1 MATFASDFD
10 KHSVPMP
17 TWSTPT
23 PTVPSSPGAQA
34 TALGSYNNVS
44 GQTPVSS
51 TSQGLQSIQSQ
62 MQQDRGLSSS
72 IDPNLTQDA
81 FAGNLAMSQ
90 RQSQAA
96 SQYGMTTPTPTGPSG
111 PTMGGQSDA
120 LSRYLAQATS
130 ASAGYTPTAVQG
142 VYGGKDNSYTL
153 TRSGLS
159 EPDPRQFTS
168 QADYQTALNAYQKLA
183 LNEEK
188 TALSSDAQG
197 YVNSQNAYQKMIDEM
212 QRRTSMIEGEQKEL
226 ARTSAIKRNDLANRL
241 AARGISENTDSSAQQ
256 QFAELDRLNAEA
268 QQAVRTAAS
277 IDAKEFI
284 SGEEAR
290 MSAALKA
297 RVKEIGME
305 QDRIASI
312 EAAESKNAQDLLNI
326 EAKNKDYES
335 KIADRI
341 ADNERQARETLLK
354 EMLTPAQ
361 LANLMAKTDYTG
373 AQTDYLSGAKTD
385 LTNSQIAKTD
395 AQTNR
400 ITTLLPAEKAR
411 IEAQVKKLLTPPRS
425 GSGGAATGAALTK
438 QFLSLT
444 DNLNADLAT
453 GKRDWGQTFDLV
465 KGSYPGVPD
474 DLINQALGGSYDPG
488 TDTATGWAAPGA
500 YESVKN
506 TLSPTDQ
513 LLMKIV
519 DKQTTT
525 GSSL

>member
-17 TWSTPT
+17 TYSTPA

-34 TALGSYNNVS
+34 TALSGYNNVS
-44 GQTPVSS
+44 GQTPVSQ

-81 FAGNLAMSQ
+81 LAGNLAMARNQMIDSSRQ
-90 RQSQAA
+90 RLADNQLP
-96 SQYGMTTPTPTGPSG
+96 QYNPQQTS
-111 PTMGGQSDA
+111 GQSGA
-120 LSRYLAQATS
+120 LSSYLAN
-130 ASAGYTPTAVQG
+130 ASSTLANWKPEAVQG
-142 VYGGKDNSYTL
+142 AFGGKDNSYQL

-159 EPDPRQFTS
+159 EPDPRQFANQTDYKQALAAYAKLS
-168 QADYQTALNAYQKLA
+168 QQ
-183 LNEEK
+183 EE
-188 TALSSDAQG
+188 LMGLQSDTRQFI
-197 YVNSQNAYQKMIDEM
+197 NSQNAYQKSLEEM
-212 QRRTSMIEGEQKEL
+212 QRRTMMIESEQKEL
-226 ARTSAIKRNDLANRL
+226 GRQNAIARNNLANRL

-256 QFAELDRLNAEA
+256 QFAELDRMNAEA
-268 QQAVRTAAS
+268 QQAVRTAAALDS
-277 IDAKEFI
+277 KEFQTA
-284 SGEEAR
+284 EEAR

-297 RVKEIGME
+297 RVAEIQAE
-305 QDRIASI
+305 QEKIAAV
-312 EAAESKNAQDLLNI
+312 EQNADKNAQDLLNL
-326 EAKNKDYES
+326 EAKEKDYYS
-335 KIADRI
+335 KID
-341 ADNERQARETLLK
+341 EREGNLAVKQQLAALK

-361 LANLMAKTDYTG
+361 IASLEAGTDYKG
-373 AQTDYLSGAKTD
+373 AQTDYLTGAKTD

-488 TDTATGWAAPGA
+488 TGAAEGWAAPGA
-500 YESVKN
+500 YETSKA
-506 TLSPTDQ
+506 
-513 LLMKIV
+513 K
-519 DKQTTT
+519 TTA
-525 GSSL
+525 GGDDFSALFLQP

>member
-44 GQTPVSS
+44 GQTPVSN

-62 MQQDRGLSSS
+62 MQQDRGLSSN

-81 FAGNLAMSQ
+81 FAGNLAMQQ
-90 RQSQAA
+90 RQTA
-96 SQYGMTTPTPTGPSG
+96 SRAQEVLSANQLPQYNANQTT
-111 PTMGGQSDA
+111 GQSDA
-120 LSRYLAQATS
+120 LSKYLAQAS
-130 ASAGYTPTAVQG
+130 AASAGYTPTAVQG

-212 QRRTSMIEGEQKEL
+212 QRRTSMIEGEQKEIG
-226 ARTSAIKRNDLANRL
+226 RISAIKRNDLANRL

-361 LANLMAKTDYTG
+361 LANLEAKTDYTG

-385 LTNSQIAKTD
+385 LTNAQVDKTE

-400 ITTLLPAEKAR
+400 ITTLLPAELAKMNAMTAKLR
-411 IEAQVKKLLTPPRS
+411 IVKS
-425 GSGGAATGAALTK
+425 GGGKGGGGAATLTPAELEAVYRLNGGKAPTSDKAMAQLVNQVRTVNGDVGSLVEVQNQTAADK
-438 QFLSLT
+438 
-444 DNLNADLAT
+444 AAT
-453 GKRDWGQTFDLV
+453 V
-465 KGSYPGVPD
+465 KKATTAVDAGD
-474 DLINQALGGSYDPG
+474 DF
-488 TDTATGWAAPGA
+488 
-500 YESVKN
+500 K
-506 TLSPTDQ
+506 
-513 LLMKIV
+513 
-519 DKQTTT
+519 
-525 GSSL
+525 SSMMGL